1 MNKPQFVGRLSVGAV
16 VLAGG
21 LARRMNGRDK
31 GLIELADKPMVEWVI
46 EAISSQVDGLIIN
59 ANRNLDQYGAY
70 GYPVC
75 EDNIS
80 GHLGPLAGLQ
90 TGLLHLDFD
99 AVFMCPCD
107 SPFVPTSMVF
117 RLVDGLVDNNADIAV
132 AHDGDRLQP
141 VFCLVRRSVNESLR
155 QFLESGERK
164 IDRWY
169 AGENVIQVDF
179 SDTPDAFSNINTETE
194 RVAAEHLLREKP

>member
-169 AGENVIQVDF
+169 AGENVTQVDF

-194 RVAAEHLLREKP
+194 RLAAEHRLREKP